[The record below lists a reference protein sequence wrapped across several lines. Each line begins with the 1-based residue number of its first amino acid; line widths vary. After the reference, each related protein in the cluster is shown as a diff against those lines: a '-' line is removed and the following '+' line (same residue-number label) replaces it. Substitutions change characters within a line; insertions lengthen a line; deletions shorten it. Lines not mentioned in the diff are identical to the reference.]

1 MLRKLALFIHLS
13 KYVKAKYFS
22 KNMLDSSCTLN
33 ESASIDMTCNTKKTV
48 SMVFQPKWRD
58 RIIAAAFPL
67 IKINENDIQYV
78 SEFRYL
84 GHIINNRLTD
94 ENVINREIKN
104 MFTRTNVLPRRFSK
118 CSVSVKI
125 TLFKSYCMSFYD
137 SALWRTYLKG
147 SFQELRSCYNKCL
160 KMFFGYSRRFQLNTS
175 SAGFESIKFRH
186 YNCKQFCQI

>member
-1 MLRKLALFIHLS
+1 
-13 KYVKAKYFS
+13 
-22 KNMLDSSCTLN
+22 LN

-48 SMVFQPKWRD
+48 SVVFQPKRRD

-67 IKINENDIQYV
+67 LKINENDIQYV

-94 ENVINREIKN
+94 DNVINREIKN

-147 SFQELRSCYNKCL
+147 SFQKLL
-160 KMFFGYSRRFQLNTS
+160 MLQ
-175 SAGFESIKFRH
+175 
-186 YNCKQFCQI
+186 